1 MRRLVLGVAT
11 IALATM
17 TLSWAMAGDQ
27 DIARKIT
34 EQLRK
39 EQEAGNLRGFNINL
53 KVAEG
58 NVRLEGQV
66 SGEEQQELA
75 STVARRVDGVK
86 NVIND
91 LLISSDDSAE
101 GATAT
106 LSSLESATVDDA
118 DIAAEI
124 ARHLS
129 EQKDAGFLK
138 GFSVDVQVKKGEVT
152 MKGVVTSLEQRA
164 RAMKAAESATG
175 VKGILNQLVVK
186 SPKVVPSDPPAHR
199 VVESVANAIY
209 RDQQAAVAEAEQ
221 RESDRQIGEK
231 LTQALQAA
239 RDRGYLEGFGI
250 GVHVD
255 SGYAWLK
262 GEVAS
267 EEQQQVALEIARRI
281 PNVRQVIND
290 LTVVETAGDESL
302 NEIAQAIGDR
312 LQTAESLGSLRGANM
327 DVRVA
332 SDTILLTGVVANAEQ
347 EQLAVDL
354 SRQVSGQNN
363 VRSDLT
369 IGPAA
374 YAQTATAN
382 VDLATTELH
391 SQAHLQPPM
400 AIGPVPVSTAVPQPG
415 YVMAN
420 GPMPQGMVD
429 PANTQYIAMNQTP
442 RPLGA
447 TRLASYAGAAVA
459 APFAMMGQAAGM
471 GMGPSHMPSPGY
483 NQVPA
488 RYDHPNL
495 PGYAWPS
502 YAAHPNYAAV
512 TYPKQ
517 YSPTAWPYI
526 GPFYPYPQVPL
537 GWREVTLKWDDGWW
551 QLDFNAK

>member
-106 LSSLESATVDDA
+106 LSSLEPATVDDA

-129 EQKDAGFLK
+129 EQKDAGLLK

-152 MKGVVTSLEQRA
+152 MKGVVTSLKQRA

-186 SPKVVPSDPPAHR
+186 SPKVVPSDPPAHE

-209 RDQQAAVAEAEQ
+209 QDQQAAVAEAEQ

-231 LTQALQAA
+231 LTQALQKA

-255 SGYAWLK
+255 NGYAWLK

-267 EEQQQVALEIARRI
+267 EEQQQIALEIARRI
-281 PNVRQVIND
+281 PRVRQVIND
-290 LTVVETAGDESL
+290 LTVVGTAGDKSL
-302 NEIAQAIGDR
+302 HQIAQAIGAR

-354 SRQVSGQNN
+354 ARQVSGQNN
-363 VRSDLT
+363 VQSDLT
-369 IGPAA
+369 IGPVA

-382 VDLATTELH
+382 VDLATTELQ

-420 GPMPQGMVD
+420 GPMPQGMVA
-429 PANTQYIAMNQTP
+429 PADTQYMAMNQRP

-471 GMGPSHMPSPGY
+471 GMGPAHMPSPGY

-537 GWREVTLKWDDGWW
+537 GWRKVTLKWDDGWW